1 VKTREAGAWRAARL
15 AAAGVGASASAAQEV
30 AQTGEE
36 ARGVETNAGAAVRA
50 RGLGLR
56 LADTGAGAR
65 RALVACE
72 ACHGSALAWAWKQVR
87 RWRAAREQTRRER
100 EQVMRSWR
108 AETRVS
114 RAQERELERST
125 VEAARRLGQEQV
137 LERAMAAREEWV
149 RGSRAHERR
158 PQLGWRE
165 RLRHELMRRDAS
177 ELASSEYGS

>member
-1 VKTREAGAWRAARL
+1 
-15 AAAGVGASASAAQEV
+15 VGASASAAQEV

-56 LADTGAGAR
+56 LANTGAGAR

-72 ACHGSALAWAWKQVR
+72 AWHGSALARAWKQVR

-125 VEAARRLGQEQV
+125 VEAARRLGSGAGRNKCWSGQWRHGRNGCAGA
-137 LERAMAAREEWV
+137 ERTSDDRSWV
-149 RGSRAHERR
+149 GANGS
-158 PQLGWRE
+158 G
-165 RLRHELMRRDAS
+165 MS
-177 ELASSEYGS
+177 